1 MVDSIGLN
9 KIHSIPKT
17 RSTVNKKAEKSKQDS
32 EQNRK
37 GSKEGGKEKK
47 RIGINIDER
56 C

>member
-9 KIHSIPKT
+9 KIRSIPKA
-17 RSTVNKKAEKSKQDS
+17 RSIARKKTERSKQDS

-37 GSKEGGKEKK
+37 GSKGEKEEKK

>member
-1 MVDSIGLN
+1 MVDPIGLN

-17 RSTVNKKAEKSKQDS
+17 RSTAYKKTEKSKQDP
-32 EQNRK
+32 EQDKK
-37 GSKEGGKEKK
+37 GGRDKKEDKK